1 MFGTYIVHVSCYI
14 DTSYYLCVLHGEK
27 CKQTSTTYL
36 FPIKRLEGSMNLRSR
51 HSTTDMHIKIHV
63 TQCIFG
69 LKLHN
74 NNSPQQVL
82 GVLPLHSAHHQ
93 LVHR

>member
-1 MFGTYIVHVSCYI
+1 MYGTYVKHVSCYI
-14 DTSYYLCVLHGEK
+14 DTAYYLCVSHGEK
-27 CKQTSTTYL
+27 NKQTSTTYL
-36 FPIKRLEGSMNLRSR
+36 CPIKRLEGSMNLRSR

-74 NNSPQQVL
+74 NK
-82 GVLPLHSAHHQ
+82 
-93 LVHR
+93 